1 MALIVDA
8 SLSYGALYSCLRQV
22 KEKTLQRIELFDV
35 YQGKNLPDG
44 KLSYG
49 MRFTFLDPNKTLQ
62 DAQVDRAMAKLLK
75 AVEDGVGATLR

>member
-1 MALIVDA
+1 
-8 SLSYGALYSCLRQV
+8 
-22 KEKTLQRIELFDV
+22 LQGIELFDV

-62 DAQVDRAMAKLLK
+62 DAQVDGAMAKFLK
-75 AVEDGVGATLR
+75 AAEDGVGASLR